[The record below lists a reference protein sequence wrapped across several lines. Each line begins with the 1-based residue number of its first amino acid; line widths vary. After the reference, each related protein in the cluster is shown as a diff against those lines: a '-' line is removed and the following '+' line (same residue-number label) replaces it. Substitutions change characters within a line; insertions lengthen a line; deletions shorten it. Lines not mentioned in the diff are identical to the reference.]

1 VDAERAGH
9 SQEWQAGR
17 QLRYMKPRWLKPA
30 HYALIAAV
38 VSGGLAATVHS
49 IETLDASRFAFQWF
63 LLLVI
68 MLVSGTFAVKIPAL
82 NARLSIS
89 ETFVFIMVLL
99 FGTGPATL
107 AAAVDGLTGS
117 ITRRHWNIRQFAFNV
132 AEPALSVWISSSV
145 YYWLAGVPPLSI
157 AKSELGTIGLPVL
170 ALASLYFLLNSTL
183 NALAVATESG
193 TSPMVLWR
201 KYFLWVSLNFFGGAS
216 IAMLVTVNSPDVSL
230 KTMAFIAPLLLV
242 SYLTFKSSMGRVE
255 DENTHLGQLNKLY
268 LRIVETLAM
277 AIDAKDQVT
286 HGHIRRVQSAAVE
299 LASRLGV
306 ADPAEI
312 RAIKAAALLH
322 DMGKIAVPEHI
333 LNKPG
338 KLTPAEFERMKLH
351 APLGADILAAVDF
364 PYPVVPIVRHH
375 HENWDGTGYP
385 DGLKGEDIP
394 LAARILSV
402 VDCYDALTSHRPYR
416 RALSRE
422 DSLTIIMERR
432 GTMYDPRVV
441 DAFLTVDIE
450 IEPDEPVAL
459 PELFDRIAA
468 SVRESRTWVDSS
480 DVTQFQARLN
490 AREAVLQLYKCLA
503 LLPRDAALSHTAEA
517 IARHVRQMAPASL
530 VALYWVDQPADE
542 IVLAWASGFGDTLV
556 GGHRMRM
563 GRGASGWVAAT
574 RESIVNADPALDVA
588 GRADGLVPRLKST
601 LAVPLVNDDV
611 VVGTLTVYSTERN
624 AFAEEHRQ
632 LLETVSTGIADAFA
646 RAISW
651 SGTDQAPADGLQA
664 SADMALQRRLLE
676 SGQLWTGDLQRS
688 LGVLC
693 LRVDG
698 DESLMS
704 AASVAATQATRIAD
718 LVFRTSD
725 QELVV
730 LMPHCDR
737 SAGELVAERLG
748 AVVPLENPTNGGGSV
763 QVGFACAPFD
773 GDTLDVLLDSARRR
787 IASGAENHADR
798 APASVPKE
806 GSS

>member
-1 VDAERAGH
+1 
-9 SQEWQAGR
+9 
-17 QLRYMKPRWLKPA
+17 MKPRWLRPV
-30 HYALIAAV
+30 HYVFIASV

-49 IETLDASRFAFQWF
+49 ISTLEASRFAFQWI
-63 LLLVI
+63 LLLVL
-68 MLVSGTFAVKIPAL
+68 MLVSGVFAVKIPAL
-82 NARLSIS
+82 NARLSVS

-99 FGTGPATL
+99 FGTGPATVT
-107 AAAVDGLTGS
+107 AAIDGLAVS
-117 ITRRHWNIRQFAFNV
+117 ITRRHWNFRHLAFNV

-145 YYWLAGVPPLSI
+145 YYWLAGIPPLSGT
-157 AKSELGTIGLPVL
+157 AKAELSTIGLPVL

-193 TSPMVLWR
+193 TSPLVLWR

-242 SYLTFKSSMGRVE
+242 SYLTFKSSIGRVE

-268 LRIVETLAM
+268 LRVVETLAM

-286 HGHIRRVQSAAVE
+286 HGHIVRVQSAAVE

-306 ADPAEI
+306 TDLAEI

-338 KLTPAEFERMKLH
+338 KLTPSEFERMKLH

-385 DGLKGEDIP
+385 DGLAGEAIP

-416 RALSRE
+416 RALTRE
-422 DSLTIIMERR
+422 ESLAIIMERR

-441 DAFLTVDIE
+441 DGFLTVDVE
-450 IEPDEPVAL
+450 TEPEEPVAIPGL
-459 PELFDRIAA
+459 LDQISA
-468 SVRESRTWVDSS
+468 SARETREWVASS
-480 DVTQFQARLN
+480 DMTQLQARLG
-490 AREAVLQLYKCLA
+490 AREAVMQLYQSVARLS
-503 LLPRDAALSHTAEA
+503 RDAGLDEA
-517 IARHVRQMAPASL
+517 GETIARHVRQLTPASM

-542 IVLAWASGFGDTLV
+542 VVLRWASGFGDTLV
-556 GGHRMRM
+556 KGLRIQM

-574 RESIVNADPALDVA
+574 RESILNADPALDVA
-588 GRADGLVPRLKST
+588 GRADGLDPRLKST
-601 LAVPLVNDDV
+601 LAVPLVRDEV
-611 VVGTLTVYSTERN
+611 VVGTLTLYATEHN
-624 AFAEEHRQ
+624 GFTDEHRQ
-632 LLETVSTGIADAFA
+632 LLETVSVGVAETLA
-646 RAISW
+646 RAVLARERQGSLL
-651 SGTDQAPADGLQA
+651 TALQA
-664 SADMALQRRLLE
+664 SADMALQKKLLE
-676 SGQLWTGDLQRS
+676 SGGLWGGDLQRS

-693 LRVDG
+693 IRVDG
-698 DESLMS
+698 NEALMS
-704 AASVAATQATRIAD
+704 TASVTATQATRISD
-718 LVFRTSD
+718 LVFRTSER
-725 QELVV
+725 ELVV

-737 SAGELVAERLG
+737 SAGELIAERLAG
-748 AVVPLENPTNGGGSV
+748 LVSSPEPGEPRGTLD
-763 QVGFACAPFD
+763 VGFACAPFD
-773 GDTLDVLLDSARRR
+773 GDTLDTLLMSARRR
-787 IASGAENHADR
+787 LSGDVSTGIDR
-798 APASVPKE
+798 RAVDSSH
-806 GSS
+806 GSRG